1 MFVGSSS
8 RLPLTLLNTSPVA
21 ATLMCDLTA
30 SPDFQLLCPK
40 DAWSTDEYESCPLEA
55 IGATGATALGSK
67 FGSGRGSG
75 RNSGGGSRRQSSS
88 LGFRG
93 LRKFGHT
100 SNTEPARPLLPRQ
113 HPTCVE
119 G

>member
-8 RLPLTLLNTSPVA
+8 RLPLTLINASPVA

-67 FGSGRGSG
+67 FGSGRASG

-93 LRKFGHT
+93 LRECKYKPFLP
-100 SNTEPARPLLPRQ
+100 PAFQ
-113 HPTCVE
+113 
-119 G
+119 